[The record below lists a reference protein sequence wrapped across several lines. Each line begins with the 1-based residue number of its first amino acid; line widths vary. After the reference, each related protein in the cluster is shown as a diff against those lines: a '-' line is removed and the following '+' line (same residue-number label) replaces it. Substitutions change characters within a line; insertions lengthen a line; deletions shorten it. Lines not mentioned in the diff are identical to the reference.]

1 MKITD
6 RVESREPC
14 EEAGWIAYDY
24 ALSFPMRRDDILRL
38 RPLGAFAYLEKL
50 RQPFFKVE
58 HDHYLVKGLE
68 GKQSLRVG
76 IHRDHLDELAAI
88 EAVIEGREPQVGA

>member
-6 RVESREPC
+6 RHESREPC

-24 ALSFPMRRDDILRL
+24 ELNFPIRGNDIMRL

-58 HDHYLVKGLE
+58 HDHYMVKGLE
-68 GKQSLRVG
+68 GKLHLRVG
-76 IHRDHLDELAAI
+76 VHRDHLDELAAI
-88 EAVIEGREPQVGA
+88 EAAIEGK